1 MLDERVTITSLPPA
15 FHRIRAAPSSGV
27 TLTFVG
33 CAGIAGGGG
42 IGSGGVPSGGCGST
56 ISVTSLSVVFPL
68 KSRASKV
75 IVKLPT
81 GRKAVALFVMTGDG
95 STMSVA
101 EGELRNETMPDTVL
115 GIPVG
120 VVA

>member
-1 MLDERVTITSLPPA
+1 
-15 FHRIRAAPSSGV
+15 
-27 TLTFVG
+27 
-33 CAGIAGGGG
+33 
-42 IGSGGVPSGGCGST
+42 
-56 ISVTSLSVVFPL
+56 
-68 KSRASKV
+68 V

-81 GRKAVALFVMTGDG
+81 GRNAGALFVITGNA

-101 EGELRNETMPDTVL
+101 DAALRKETMPETVL